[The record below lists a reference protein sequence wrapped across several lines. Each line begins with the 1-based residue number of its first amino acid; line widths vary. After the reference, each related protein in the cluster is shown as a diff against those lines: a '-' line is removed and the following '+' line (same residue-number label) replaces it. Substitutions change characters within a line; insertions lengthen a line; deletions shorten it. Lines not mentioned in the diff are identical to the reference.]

1 MLLHAPCVFRLAA
14 GAGCRHEGV
23 IASAAPTLV
32 SSQSSVSGLRVAR
45 HGTCGPGRRARVS
58 AAASADW
65 AGAEHSAPRPGGGNA
80 GRQRS
85 ALSRLAAAA
94 AEPSEASPEVA
105 PPPSTPAL
113 TPALRLQA
121 LAMVAWDR
129 VLRPL
134 RDFGFGRRNLWE
146 GGVGLFLLGGVGALT
161 APLCAVCVAYT
172 AHMCLTC
179 AHCPLVVQLWWALS

>member
-1 MLLHAPCVFRLAA
+1 MVVAPLQGPCVFRLAA
-14 GAGCRHEGV
+14 GTGARHEGV
-23 IASAAPTLV
+23 IAGAASLQAPRH
-32 SSQSSVSGLRVAR
+32 SGLRGAR
-45 HGTCGPGRRARVS
+45 QSALCPGRRARVA

-65 AGAEHSAPRPGGGNA
+65 PGAEHGPPRPAGGNA

-94 AEPSEASPEVA
+94 EPSEASPEEVA
-105 PPPSTPAL
+105 PGSPVL
-113 TPALRLQA
+113 TPAARLQA

-146 GGVGLFLLGGVGALT
+146 GGVGLFLLGGVGASP
-161 APLCAVCVAYT
+161 PL
-172 AHMCLTC
+172 L
-179 AHCPLVVQLWWALS
+179 L

>member
-1 MLLHAPCVFRLAA
+1 MLPLQAPCVFRLAA
-14 GAGCRHEGV
+14 GTGCRREG
-23 IASAAPTLV
+23 AFSSAASPHV
-32 SSQSSVSGLRVAR
+32 RRQGRVSGLRVAR
-45 HGTCGPGRRARVS
+45 HGALCPGRRAHAS

-65 AGAEHSAPRPGGGNA
+65 SGAEHGALRPGGWNA

-94 AEPSEASPEVA
+94 LEPSEGSPEAA
-105 PPPSTPAL
+105 PEPSAPAL
-113 TPALRLQA
+113 SPALRLQA

-146 GGVGLFLLGGVGALT
+146 GGVGLFLLGGVGAHCS
-161 APLCAVCVAYT
+161 PLLY
-172 AHMCLTC
+172 
-179 AHCPLVVQLWWALS
+179 PLVRCALVPPGL